1 MPARSASSTPP
12 ASDPP
17 QPAHDTL
24 GQALVVHYEELVG
37 YVRRRFSLG
46 EMARDVVHDA
56 FVRLTGR
63 RPRAMAHNPL
73 GLLHRMLH
81 NLAVDDLRRRD
92 ARARHETACDMHAM
106 PEAVC
111 PQPRPEH
118 IVQSRQELHCLI
130 QAIEALPP
138 RCREVFI
145 LHKIHG
151 LPQAEV
157 AQLLHIS
164 LKSVEKH
171 LRRGVQQC
179 LQRLQADGAR

>member
-1 MPARSASSTPP
+1 MPAHP
-12 ASDPP
+12 ASPP
-17 QPAHDTL
+17 PPVPDTAASRGGTL
-24 GQALVVHYEELVG
+24 GDALVLHYEELVS

-46 EMARDVVHDA
+46 ECARDVVHDA
-56 FVRLTGR
+56 FVRLTTR
-63 RPRAMAHNPL
+63 RPRTMAHNPV

-81 NLAVDDLRRRD
+81 NLAVDNLRRQD
-92 ARARHETACDMHAM
+92 ARSRHEMACDLQALPETACPLA
-106 PEAVC
+106 
-111 PQPRPEH
+111 QPDR
-118 IVQSRQELHCLI
+118 ILQGRQELHCLV

-157 AQLLHIS
+157 AQLLQIS

-179 LQRLQADGAR
+179 HGQLQACGAR